1 MSLKPGATV
10 GPYEIVVL
18 LGVGGMGEVYRARDG
33 RLHRDVA
40 IKVLPPD
47 VSADADRLARF
58 DREARLLA
66 ALNHPNIAAIYG
78 LEETAHGRAL
88 VLELVEGPTLA
99 DRLADGPLPI
109 SDALKIARLIAN
121 AVEAAHERGIVHRD
135 LKPANIK
142 ADADGKVKVL
152 DFGLAADAAG
162 LFGQL
167 NRSTSAQI
175 TMPATREGF
184 ILGTPPYMSPEQAR
198 GQQVDKR
205 SDIWSYGCVLYEMLT
220 GRCAFSG
227 ETASDTIAAILT
239 ATPNW
244 DLLPAST
251 SPELRRLLGRCLEKD
266 RTQRLRD
273 IGEARV
279 ELDVIERAVGGSAS
293 ASSAADRRPA
303 VGPNESVAV
312 VAVNDTVDLDYL
324 SDGIAEALT
333 YRLTAIP
340 GLRVAPW
347 AMVMRIRTRHQDFA
361 TMARELGV
369 RTLLIVRLTAR
380 EDTHRIHA
388 EWFDPIEMTHLW
400 GAQYSRHTDDVFR
413 LEDEIAV
420 DVAQRMRPG
429 LNSDAMG
436 ELRRQSTNSG
446 RAYKS
451 YLQGKHLWNKRT
463 ADSMFT
469 AIQYYR
475 RALDEDATF
484 ALALTGIAESYIA
497 LGTFLFLSPADSI
510 RHARAAAQQALA
522 IDPGLGEARGLLAV
536 VHALYDWNWELA
548 DREFAESI
556 AIAPKYTATRQWS
569 GFSLC
574 ARRRFSDGRRL
585 LQSAIDLDPLAP
597 MPTVQLASALY
608 LERQY
613 EAAIELCQQVLKLEP
628 QFWAAS
634 LFLGQCHDV
643 CGRASEAVSWLRT
656 ANELSADNP
665 LAVASLGHALAR
677 SGRPDAA
684 AALISDLERRSA
696 TEYIPRYAFALICAG
711 MGRDD
716 EGLRCLEE
724 ACDEQSPAVALW
736 LGAEPRL
743 DGFRSHRRFQE
754 LAERVGVA

>member
-1 MSLKPGATV
+1 MSLKPGTTV

-18 LGVGGMGEVYRARDG
+18 IGVGGMGEVYRARDS

-78 LEETAHGRAL
+78 VEETAHGRAL

-109 SDALKIARLIAN
+109 SDALKIARLIAR

-142 ADADGKVKVL
+142 ADADGRVKVL
-152 DFGLAADAAG
+152 DFGLAADAG
-162 LFGQL
+162 FVGQL

-175 TMPATREGF
+175 TMPATRAGF

-220 GRCAFSG
+220 GHCAFSG
-227 ETASDTIAAILT
+227 ETASDTIAAILI

-251 SPELRRLLGRCLEKD
+251 SPELRHLLGRCLEKD
-266 RTQRLRD
+266 RSQRLRD

-279 ELDVIERAVGGSAS
+279 DLDVIEPAARGSAS
-293 ASSAADRRPA
+293 VSSAAGRRPA

-312 VAVNDTVDLDYL
+312 VALNETADLDYL

-333 YRLTAIP
+333 SRLTAIP

-347 AMVMRIRTRHQDFA
+347 TMVLRITARHDDFA
-361 TMARELGV
+361 TTARVLGV
-369 RTLLIVRLTAR
+369 RTLLIVRLTTRA
-380 EDTHRIHA
+380 DTHRIHA

-420 DVAQRMRPG
+420 DVAQRMRPE
-429 LNSDAMG
+429 LNSDVLQG
-436 ELRRQSTNSG
+436 LRKHSTNSG

-469 AIQYYR
+469 GIQYYR

-484 ALALTGIAESYIA
+484 ALALTGIAESYVA
-497 LGTFLFLSPADSI
+497 LGTFLFLAPADSI

-522 IDPGLGEARGLLAV
+522 VDPGLGEARGLLAV
-536 VHALYDWNWELA
+536 VHAFYDWDWDLA

-556 AIAPKYTATRQWS
+556 AIAPTYTATRQWS

-574 ARRRFSDGRRL
+574 ARRRFNEGRRL

-597 MPTVQLASALY
+597 MPTVQLASAFY

-613 EAAIELCQQVLKLEP
+613 QATIELCQQVLKLEP
-628 QFWAAS
+628 HFWAAA

-643 CGRASEAVSWLRT
+643 CGRASEAVSWLQT
-656 ANELSADNP
+656 ANELSAGNP

-677 SGRPDAA
+677 SGRPEAA
-684 AALISDLERRSA
+684 SALIADLEHRAS
-696 TEYIPRYAFALICAG
+696 TEYIPRYAFGLICAG
-711 MGRDD
+711 MGRED
-716 EGLRCLEE
+716 EALRWLEE
-724 ACDEQSPAVALW
+724 ACGEQSPAVALW

-743 DGFRSHRRFQE
+743 DGLRSHRRFKE
-754 LAERVGVA
+754 LVERVGVA

>member
-1 MSLKPGATV
+1 MSLTPGTTV

-40 IKVLPPD
+40 IKVLPPE
-47 VSADADRLARF
+47 VSANADRLARF

-109 SDALKIARLIAN
+109 SDALTIARQIAH

-142 ADADGKVKVL
+142 ADADGRVKVL
-152 DFGLAADAAG
+152 DFGLAAEAG
-162 LFGQL
+162 VFGQL

-184 ILGTPPYMSPEQAR
+184 IFGTPPYMSPEQVR

-220 GRCAFSG
+220 GRYAFSG

-273 IGEARV
+273 MGKARA
-279 ELDVIERAVGGSAS
+279 ELDVIERTAGGSAP
-293 ASSAADRRPA
+293 ASSAGLRAPA

-312 VAVNDTVDLDYL
+312 VAVNDRADLDYL

-333 YRLTAIP
+333 YRLTAVP

-347 AMVMRIRTRHQDFA
+347 AMVLRIRSKDQDFA
-361 TMARELGV
+361 ATARELGV
-369 RTLLIVRLTAR
+369 RTLLIVRLTTR

-420 DVAQRMRPG
+420 DVAQRMRPD

-436 ELRRQSTNSG
+436 GLRKQSTNSG

-463 ADSMFT
+463 ADTMFR

-536 VHALYDWNWELA
+536 VHALYDWDWELA

-556 AIAPKYTATRQWS
+556 AIAPKYTVTRQWS

-574 ARRRFSDGRRL
+574 ARRRFADGRRL

-643 CGRASEAVSWLRT
+643 CGRASEAISWLRT
-656 ANELSADNP
+656 ANGLSADNP

-677 SGRPDAA
+677 SGQSDAA

-696 TEYIPRYAFALICAG
+696 NEYVPRYAFALICAG

-716 EGLRCLEE
+716 DALRHLEE
-724 ACDEQSPAVALW
+724 ACDERSSAVALW

-743 DGFRSHRRFQE
+743 DGLRSHRRFQE
-754 LAERVGVA
+754 LATRVGVA

>member
-1 MSLKPGATV
+1 MSLKPGTTV

-18 LGVGGMGEVYRARDG
+18 IGVGGMGEVYRARDS

-40 IKVLPPD
+40 IKILPPD

-78 LEETAHGRAL
+78 VEETAHGRAL

-99 DRLADGPLPI
+99 DRLADGRLPI
-109 SDALKIARLIAN
+109 SDALKIARRIAR

-142 ADADGKVKVL
+142 ADADGRVKVL
-152 DFGLAADAAG
+152 DFGLAADAG
-162 LFGQL
+162 FVGQL

-175 TMPATREGF
+175 TTPATRAGF

-220 GRCAFSG
+220 GHCAFSG
-227 ETASDTIAAILT
+227 ETASDTIAAILI

-266 RTQRLRD
+266 RSQRLRD

-279 ELDVIERAVGGSAS
+279 ELDVIEPAARGSAS
-293 ASSAADRRPA
+293 VSSAADRRPA
-303 VGPNESVAV
+303 VGANESVAV
-312 VAVNDTVDLDYL
+312 VALNETADLDYL

-333 YRLTAIP
+333 SRLTAIP

-347 AMVMRIRTRHQDFA
+347 TMVLRITARHDDFA
-361 TMARELGV
+361 TTARVLGV
-369 RTLLIVRLTAR
+369 RTLLIVRLTTRA
-380 EDTHRIHA
+380 DTHRIHA

-420 DVAQRMRPG
+420 DVAQRMRPE
-429 LNSDAMG
+429 LNSDVLQG
-436 ELRRQSTNSG
+436 LRKHSTNSG

-484 ALALTGIAESYIA
+484 ALALTGIAESYVA
-497 LGTFLFLSPADSI
+497 LGTFLFLAPADSI

-522 IDPGLGEARGLLAV
+522 GDPGLGEARGLLAV
-536 VHALYDWNWELA
+536 VHAFYDWDWDLA

-556 AIAPKYTATRQWS
+556 AIAPTYTATRQWS

-574 ARRRFSDGRRL
+574 ARRRFNEGRRL

-597 MPTVQLASALY
+597 MPTVQLASAFY

-613 EAAIELCQQVLKLEP
+613 QAAIELCQQVLKLEP
-628 QFWAAS
+628 HFWAAA

-643 CGRASEAVSWLRT
+643 CGRASEAVSWLQT
-656 ANELSADNP
+656 ANELSAGNP

-677 SGRPDAA
+677 SGRPEAA
-684 AALISDLERRSA
+684 SALIADLERRAS
-696 TEYIPRYAFALICAG
+696 TEYIPRYAFGLICAG
-711 MGRDD
+711 MGRED
-716 EGLRCLEE
+716 EALRWLEE
-724 ACDEQSPAVALW
+724 ACGEQSPAVALW

-743 DGFRSHRRFQE
+743 DGLRSHRRFKE
-754 LAERVGVA
+754 LVERVGVG